1 MNMYYGLLGVDETTS
16 LEDLKTA
23 FRVNTLNNNDDFD
36 TLENAYMQ
44 ILNQKE
50 LNKYNEKSDMNI
62 STQPVNIVENILKN
76 FTNNE
81 STPPI
86 KVDLNN
92 IVENLFGVPKE
103 KDETVVIEKEI
114 TIKQLYDNK
123 YIGNILNV
131 DDLKH
136 ISVIDF
142 KYNIE
147 NEIKIDYGNSSKI
160 YKITLLIREDNNF
173 KIINKKLHYV
183 INLSLK
189 EALLGFTYTLNHL
202 NGKEYTLKNKNKIV
216 NNYSNIVLN
225 KLGFINDDNVDELII
240 NFNIIFPEKLT
251 EEQKES
257 LENLL

>member
-1 MNMYYGLLGVDETTS
+1 MYYGLLGVDETTS

-50 LNKYNEKSDMNI
+50 LNKHSEKTDTNI

-103 KDETVVIEKEI
+103 RDETVVIEKEI

>member
-1 MNMYYGLLGVDETTS
+1 MYYGILGVDENTS

-50 LNKYNEKSDMNI
+50 LNKNNEKCDINI

-81 STPPI
+81 PTAPI
-86 KVDLNN
+86 KIDLNN

-103 KDETVVIEKEI
+103 KDETILIEKEI

-123 YIGNILNV
+123 YIGNILNI

-147 NEIKIDYGNSSKI
+147 NEIKIDYGNSVKI
-160 YKITLLIREDNNF
+160 YKITLFIKEENNF
-173 KIINKKLHYV
+173 KIINKKLYYV

-202 NGKEYTLKNKNKIV
+202 NGKEYTLQNKNKIV
-216 NNYSNIVLN
+216 NNSSNIVLKN
-225 KLGFINDDNVDELII
+225 LGFINDDNVDELII
-240 NFNIIFPEKLT
+240 NFNIIIPEILT
-251 EEQKES
+251 EEQKEN
-257 LENLL
+257 LEKIL

>member
-1 MNMYYGLLGVDETTS
+1 MYYGLLGVDETTS

-50 LNKYNEKSDMNI
+50 LNKHSEKTDMNI

-103 KDETVVIEKEI
+103 RDETVVIEKEI

>member
-1 MNMYYGLLGVDETTS
+1 MYYGLLGVDETTS

-36 TLENAYMQ
+36 TLENAYIQ

-50 LNKYNEKSDMNI
+50 LSKHNEKSDMNI

-81 STPPI
+81 SNPPI

-92 IVENLFGVPKE
+92 IVENLFGIPKE

-202 NGKEYTLKNKNKIV
+202 NGKEYTLKNKNKIL